1 MERSFKILKQFSL
14 KLIQDLSEDLLGSD
28 TIPWIL
34 NHWGQFW
41 LTLDLREVIR
51 IPFAG
56 KWIEFYRKFFREKI
70 SLESLRDVAVPEYIH
85 DKNCSLPLMIL
96 FPDKRIIA
104 EYISFVGVAWGLRAD
119 FRLEGSPVKNWDD
132 FSLSTTSSPLSRY
145 VQWVHSDCHMLTAGS
160 AQKIEDG
167 NLLMKDENGSWVPLI
182 AHSGTL
188 TEALIFDMYR
198 NFNTPY
204 ALNSFNYAPLESV
217 IQNEPYRVFFGK
229 SQLSVGGRILVP
241 CVYME
246 TDQSIVFDAY
256 EVFVPTG
263 TDKMF
268 VTVP

>member
-14 KLIQDLSEDLLGSD
+14 KLIQDLSEDLLGGS
-28 TIPWIL
+28 TLPWIL
-34 NHWGQFW
+34 NNWSQFW
-41 LTLDLREVIR
+41 LTLNLGEVIR

-70 SLESLRDVAVPEYIH
+70 SLESLRDITVPEYIH
-85 DKNCSLPLMIL
+85 GNNCSLPIIIL
-96 FPDKRIIA
+96 FSDKRIIA
-104 EYISFVGVAWGLRAD
+104 EYISFVGTVWGLRAD

-132 FSLSTTSSPLSRY
+132 FYFSTASSPLRRY
-145 VQWVHSDCHMLTAGS
+145 VQWVHQDCHVLTANGI
-160 AQKIEDG
+160 QKIEG
-167 NLLMKDENGSWVPLI
+167 GSLLMKDEGGSWVSLV

-204 ALNSFNYAPLESV
+204 ALSSFNYTSSESM
-217 IQNEPYRVFFGK
+217 IQNKPFRIFFGK

-241 CVYME
+241 CVYMG
-246 TDQSIVFDAY
+246 TDQNIVFDAY
-256 EVFVPTG
+256 ESFIPTK

-268 VTVP
+268 VAIP